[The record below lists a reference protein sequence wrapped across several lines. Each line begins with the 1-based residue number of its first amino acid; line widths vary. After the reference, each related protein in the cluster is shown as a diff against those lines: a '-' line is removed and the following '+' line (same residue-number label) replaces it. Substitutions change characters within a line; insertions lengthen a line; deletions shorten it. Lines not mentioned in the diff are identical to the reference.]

1 MGEYQLIFVVVQSME
16 IEGTNSAGPPLD
28 DLDYSFKFSPESPS
42 RISEHLKSDIT
53 GLSLE
58 REDIQ
63 SSWITR
69 DIPPLVT
76 TSNKKQK
83 TSENMKTSNKLE
95 KSRQSARECRARKKL
110 RYQYLDDII
119 EQREKANDKLR
130 DELAKYVSWCKMLD
144 EKQVPEGLAQVLAG
158 EINDET

>member
-1 MGEYQLIFVVVQSME
+1 MGVVVQSME

-28 DLDYSFKFSPESPS
+28 DLDYLFKFSPESPS

-53 GLSLE
+53 GFSLE

-76 TSNKKQK
+76 TSNK
-83 TSENMKTSNKLE
+83 ME